1 MSIQVKEL
9 AFVFHSVT
17 DVPRARKFYEALLG
31 LKLGMQVEL
40 APGKWWIE
48 YDIAGQALAITNMMS
63 GKPASAV
70 ALEVADLTAAL
81 KAAEGAAY
89 KIVTPIADYGQCR
102 MFQVADADGN
112 EITLHQRKAKPDGVE
127 KI

>member
-9 AFVFHSVT
+9 AFVFHPVT
-17 DVPRARKFYEALLG
+17 DVPRARKFYEDLLG
-31 LKLGMQVEL
+31 LKAGMQVEF

-48 YDIAGQALAITNMMS
+48 YDVAGQALAITNAMT

-70 ALEVADLTAAL
+70 ALEVANLTAAL
-81 KAAEGAAY
+81 TAVSAAGY
-89 KIVTPIADYGQCR
+89 QVVTPLATYGQCR

-112 EITLHQRKAKPDGVE
+112 ELTLHSRSLQD
-127 KI
+127 

>member
-9 AFVFHSVT
+9 AFVLHPVT
-17 DVPRARKFYEALLG
+17 DVPRARKFYEDLLD
-31 LKLGMQVEL
+31 LKVGMQIEF

-48 YDIAGQALAITNMMS
+48 YDIAGQALAITNAMP
-63 GKPASAV
+63 GKPASAL

-81 KAAEGAAY
+81 QAVEAAAY
-89 KIVTPIADYGQCR
+89 KIVTPIAVYGQCR

-112 EITLHQRKAKPDGVE
+112 ELTLHSRKLQD
-127 KI
+127 